1 MGTPDLGP
9 AFEAD
14 NPSVHALVARA
25 SERRP
30 GLRHSVKRGSADT
43 SVEWISA
50 SGASRGPPAPVKSG
64 LVAAPNGTR
73 DSTAGGAASSS
84 AATPSPIATR
94 NTVNQ
99 RVNIAIASS
108 APH

>member
-14 NPSVHALVARA
+14 NPSVRALVERA
-25 SERRP
+25 SEPRP
-30 GLRHSVKRGSADT
+30 GLRYSVKRGSADT
-43 SVEWISA
+43 SVASISA
-50 SGASRGPPAPVKSG
+50 PVGSPGPPASVNSRP
-64 LVAAPNGTR
+64 VAALHGAG

-99 RVNIAIASS
+99 RVSIAIA
-108 APH
+108 